1 MTVRI
6 HDGCEATATRTPLED
21 GLLGWAAVAM
31 LGVCLIGVRMVP
43 RPLAPL
49 VLSFARM
56 WVAGLFCFFGGV
68 HRGASFY
75 NPRGPQLSDP
85 IIFLAMHFMGLGIMI
100 LPPQAAW
107 RLAAPG
113 MLATLGGDLYLARR
127 NRLPRFF
134 LRLRPLQ
141 LMVASG
147 LIALLGQ
154 IKPEHDD
161 RARRSAP

>member
-1 MTVRI
+1 MTDAKPPPPAPRWKAA
-6 HDGCEATATRTPLED
+6 C
-21 GLLGWAAVAM
+21 WAAVSM
-31 LGVCLIGVRMVP
+31 MGMFLLGVRLVP

-49 VLSFARM
+49 VLRFARM

-68 HRGASFY
+68 HRGTSFY

-85 IIFLAMHFMGLGIMI
+85 VIFLAMHFMGLGIMI

-113 MLATLGGDLYLARR
+113 MLATLGSDLYLARGH
-127 NRLPRFF
+127 RLPRFF

-147 LIALLGQ
+147 LIALMGQ
-154 IKPEHDD
+154 IGQAHAG
-161 RARRSAP
+161 RARSG

>member
-1 MTVRI
+1 MTLRI
-6 HDGCEATATRTPLED
+6 HDGCEATATRTPLEG
-21 GLLGWAAVAM
+21 GLLGWAAVSM
-31 LGVCLIGVRMVP
+31 LGMCLLGVRLVP

-49 VLSFARM
+49 VLRFARI

-85 IIFLAMHFMGLGIMI
+85 VIFLAMHFMGLGIMI

-113 MLATLGGDLYLARR
+113 MLATLGSDLYLARGH
-127 NRLPRFF
+127 RLPRFF

-154 IKPEHDD
+154 IGQAHAG
-161 RARRSAP
+161 RAQSG

>member
-6 HDGCEATATRTPLED
+6 HDGCEATATRTPLEG
-21 GLLGWAAVAM
+21 GLLGWAAVLM
-31 LGVCLIGVRMVP
+31 LGVCLVGVRMVP
-43 RPLAPL
+43 RPLVPF
-49 VLSFARM
+49 VLRFARM

-85 IIFLAMHFMGLGIMI
+85 VIFLAMHFMGLGIMI
-100 LPPQAAW
+100 LSPQAAW
-107 RLAAPG
+107 RLATPG
-113 MLATLGGDLYLARR
+113 MLATLGGDLYLARGH
-127 NRLPRFF
+127 RLPRFF

-154 IKPEHDD
+154 TEQKQ
-161 RARRSAP
+161 A